1 MMRRLMTVVG
11 VAALALTPL
20 AAARAA
26 DQAATTSA
34 PSRPAKARHM
44 TAEVKSVDAAAKR
57 LTVKRS
63 TGREVTLTV
72 APEAAAAL
80 ADLKPGERVR
90 ITYLRSGGQLTAQA
104 ISPVAHAATR

>member
-11 VAALALTPL
+11 VVALALTPL

-26 DQAATTSA
+26 DQAPATSA
-34 PSRPAKARHM
+34 KAAKMRHM
-44 TAEVKSVDAAAKR
+44 TAEVKAVDAAAKR

-63 TGREVTLTV
+63 TGREITLTV
-72 APEAAAAL
+72 APEAAATL

-90 ITYLRSGGQLTAQA
+90 ITYQRSGGQLTAQA
-104 ISPVAHAATR
+104 ISPVAHAATK